1 MPQPTTPSAP
11 QSTSTIGLVSLTC
24 LVLAFLAWMYLQP
37 DRNRGD
43 GSAVSPAAG
52 RLPYE
57 APTVLAGFRPDAWF
71 LPDDA
76 LLGFVAIPA
85 GPFQMGGDITTDPM
99 SFENEQWAA
108 DQAQGTV
115 ELPLFYIGRFEVTV
129 AQFAAFVGDTGH
141 RVSDEALRSPPDHP
155 VSAVSW
161 PDALAYCRWLE
172 MVFLESDD
180 TPEPIRRLLRAG
192 GHVTLPSEAEWEK
205 AARGTDGRVYPWGAE
220 ARTDRANF
228 RSDGTS
234 AVKAYA
240 CPECPFGLADMSGNV
255 WEWTRSPYQPY
266 PFDPTNVNLDAE
278 ALWVMRGG
286 SFADTERNI
295 RTGVRGGAGPDVRRP
310 FIGFRVAIS
319 PS

>member
-1 MPQPTTPSAP
+1 MDLRVPHGLIGADPIAAAHD
-11 QSTSTIGLVSLTC
+11 TIRATVYVNHRSRIPDLSGAG
-24 LVLAFLAWMYLQP
+24 VLGWMYLQP

-43 GSAVSPAAG
+43 GSTVSPAAG
-52 RLPYE
+52 RLLYE
-57 APTVLAGFRPDAWF
+57 APTMLAGFRPDAWF

-192 GHVTLPSEAEWEK
+192 GHVTLPSEAEWEES
-205 AARGTDGRVYPWGAE
+205 GA
-220 ARTDRANF
+220 
-228 RSDGTS
+228 
-234 AVKAYA
+234 
-240 CPECPFGLADMSGNV
+240 GN
-255 WEWTRSPYQPY
+255 
-266 PFDPTNVNLDAE
+266 
-278 ALWVMRGG
+278 G
-286 SFADTERNI
+286 
-295 RTGVRGGAGPDVRRP
+295 RTGISLGG
-310 FIGFRVAIS
+310 
-319 PS
+319 